1 MTILADTITFAGFGI
16 LGCAIRSFIT
26 FLSSTRKPRKSKD
39 SSHLVLYVLTLIS
52 VGAFMGIALGFSY
65 PLSFLG
71 GYLGMDLIDTYYKVF
86 KRVKV
91 DVPIK
96 SK

>member
-1 MTILADTITFAGFGI
+1 MTLLIDSLTLAGFGI

-26 FLSSTRKPRKSKD
+26 FLSSAHKPRKSKD
-39 SSHLVLYVLTLIS
+39 QSHLILYVLTIIS

-91 DVPIK
+91 DLPVEK
-96 SK
+96 K